1 MSRAILPAL
10 ALALVVAAPAGV
22 ASAASTGVRA
32 AELTVQ
38 LEGVQRTTWE
48 KHHFSEG
55 GCDVAIDGSG
65 SEAYRFRSP
74 KLRVHAYKTPAGV
87 ALVGAKGEPCAQ
99 SDIWPGD
106 VVTCTPGS
114 AVRVDLGDG
123 AGEATQ
129 PAPPDCG
136 TRQVAG
142 TAAIGFGGRA
152 DDLVIIA
159 PGLDEPKDP
168 FVNCPTGTRDQFPNL
183 LTRSDAGQIGRRL
196 PARDLFRYGQN
207 IVVARGTRSYRDSE
221 TSVSTSIRWTATFTR
236 VKR

>member
-1 MSRAILPAL
+1 MSRAILPGL

-38 LEGVQRTTWE
+38 LEGVQKTTWE

-65 SEAYRFRSP
+65 SETYRFRSP
-74 KLRVHAYKTPAGV
+74 KLRVHAYRTPAGV
-87 ALVGAKGEPCAQ
+87 ALVGAKGEPLLRLAGTVRRQ
-99 SDIWPGD
+99 GTI
-106 VVTCTPGS
+106 
-114 AVRVDLGDG
+114 AVGAGEICSYGDG
-123 AGEATQ
+123 TGEATQ

-136 TRQVAG
+136 TRQVSG
-142 TAAIGFGGRA
+142 TAALGFGGRA
-152 DDLVIIA
+152 DGLVIIA

-196 PARDLFRYGQN
+196 PGRDLFRYGQN